1 MKCCAGILE
10 EIHSHTEQLLQDQYG
25 NYVVQHVLDHGK
37 PEDKT
42 KIGVCLSFNQCCG
55 SGSADPY
62 N

>member
-1 MKCCAGILE
+1 MCLRYLSDIVGVLE

-42 KIGVCLSFNQCCG
+42 KIGKILN
-55 SGSADPY
+55 AY
-62 N
+62 LAY

>member
-1 MKCCAGILE
+1 MAPEMVNVATAGILD

-42 KIGVCLSFNQCCG
+42 KIGRK
-55 SGSADPY
+55 DPTVLD
-62 N
+62 

>member
-1 MKCCAGILE
+1 MNCCAGILE

-42 KIGVCLSFNQCCG
+42 KIGMSLFFH
-55 SGSADPY
+55 
-62 N
+62 